1 MKKVT
6 LAEVETEA
14 YLPIMLEDFSL
25 FESKM
30 AKTRAFKEMKQYADK
45 SLLRQVI
52 DELGFRGKK
61 MTAKRVRKVYKRI
74 LLKMIEEV
82 GR

>member
-6 LAEVETEA
+6 LAEAETEA
-14 YLPIMLEDFSL
+14 CLPIMLEDFSL

-30 AKTRAFKEMKQYADK
+30 AKIRAFKEMKQYADK

-52 DELGFRGKK
+52 DELGFKGKR
-61 MTAKRVRKVYKRI
+61 MTAKRVRKVYKKT

-82 GR
+82 GQ